1 MKASKLLPSPQRFSK
16 LVKRLS
22 KMRPGSAAAKRVR
35 SLSQSELSG
44 ILKHSGK
51 TAAERAIRG
60 VKVGSKKLE
69 MIEKKG
75 TLRKWRTPLALGLTA
90 VEIWLLASRARN
102 RTVVKHKAVR
112 APKKSAKRAAAR

>member
-1 MKASKLLPSPQRFSK
+1 MAAKKLLPSPQKFSK

-35 SLSQSELSG
+35 SLSQSELAG
-44 ILKHSGK
+44 ILKQSGK

-75 TLRKWRTPLALGLTA
+75 TLKKWRTPIALGVQA
-90 VEIWLLASRARN
+90 VEIWLLASRVRN
-102 RTVVKHKAVR
+102 RTVVKHKKVR
-112 APKKSAKRAAAR
+112 APRKSGR